1 MVNRG
6 LLFRF
11 LLRRLFCMCSDWQL
25 EETTVSSIQKRKSRD
40 FETDKPAET
49 QIISVPYSLFVNPK
63 EEL

>member
-25 EETTVSSIQKRKSRD
+25 EETTMSSIQKRKSRD

-49 QIISVPYSLFVNPK
+49 QIISVPY
-63 EEL
+63 